1 MLLHDLENTLTPSRL
16 RKKAGAALCASAVR
30 GKLMPLSHSLITK
43 EFTAAVSLMIL
54 SVWAWCKKKKKKPFK
69 PTHSS
74 FHSWV
79 VRVHISG
86 CKLLHC
92 SFFFCIPLQWAKEHV
107 RADAVCVLVASFSS
121 LLKKIPPLWRG
132 KKKEKESVFASFCL
146 LWETVPSAW
155 ITRLDVS

>member
-43 EFTAAVSLMIL
+43 EFTAAASLMIL
-54 SVWAWCKKKKKKPFK
+54 SVWAWCKKKKKSP
-69 PTHSS
+69 SS
-74 FHSWV
+74 L
-79 VRVHISG
+79 HILVFTRELWECTSQVAN
-86 CKLLHC
+86 C
-92 SFFFCIPLQWAKEHV
+92 SIVLFFFCIPLQWAKEHV